1 MRLDTKGYTDAALD
15 LLYDSV
21 DEMLRSGKYSEIDSL
36 LRDTIVDECS
46 TDILLGL
53 LTATL
58 PARSKLPYR
67 REFFDDSDRVLKH
80 RPEYE
85 KDLLTGL
92 D

>member
-1 MRLDTKGYTDAALD
+1 MRLDVKGYTDAALD

-21 DEMLRSGKYSEIDSL
+21 DEMLRSAKYSEIDSL
-36 LRDTIVDECS
+36 LHDTVVHECS

-58 PARSKLPYR
+58 PARSKLTCR
-67 REFFDDSDRVLKH
+67 KEFFADTDRVLKC

-85 KDLLTGL
+85 KGLLTGL
-92 D
+92 E